1 MRILV
6 LLSLLTS
13 ANAIAA
19 GGPAPTTWAEF
30 FPTLVWPLFNVV
42 LLGSALFWKLKGPIK
57 GFFKDKSE
65 GIAEIMERANVKA
78 KEAEMMMQ
86 MQRQKLEGMETEI
99 SKIHSEVDS
108 EINSFKNTYVK
119 DVEERVEKLKADAA
133 LKIEAEKNQL
143 TNQLNAMLLDE
154 VIEKAKVTIKTNKD
168 LNQQATSKVLEG
180 LR

>member
-1 MRILV
+1 MKILV
-6 LLSLLTS
+6 LLSLLISIS
-13 ANAIAA
+13 AQAA
-19 GGPAPTTWAEF
+19 GGNAPTTWEEF

-42 LLGSALFWKLKGPIK
+42 LLGAALFWKLKGPIK
-57 GFFKDKSE
+57 GFFNDKSE
-65 GIAEIMERANVKA
+65 SIAEIMERANVKA

-86 MQRQKLEGMETEI
+86 MQRKKIEGMEEEI
-99 SKIHSEVDS
+99 QRIHSDANS
-108 EINSFKNTYVK
+108 EIDSFKTTYVK
-119 DVEERVEKLKADAA
+119 DVEDRIEKLKADAS

-154 VIEKAKVTIKTNKD
+154 VIEKAKETIKSNKD